1 MKALNTLINIISW
14 LFILVIVILALDTIA
29 SNTTILG
36 RYRSYV
42 VQSGSMEPTIM
53 TGDII
58 IIHSLPNY
66 QERDVITFKT
76 ENERIV
82 THRIVG
88 IKKEGGEKIFITKGD
103 ANRSEDEGK
112 TTYKDILGKVVFVV
126 PKLGYFVA
134 FSKTLPGIF
143 VLIILPGGLI
153 AISELLKMIKNE

>member
-1 MKALNTLINIISW
+1 
-14 LFILVIVILALDTIA
+14 
-29 SNTTILG
+29 
-36 RYRSYV
+36 
-42 VQSGSMEPTIM
+42 M